1 MIRRPPGSTR
11 TDTLFPYTT
20 LFRSFI
26 AVARRI
32 EEIDG
37 RAARHPMAV
46 HRHVDR
52 DLIFADQVA
61 RVEQVVHRIQQEG
74 DMVEPAALRLQDEGD
89 VMRLVGAGQEDGEP
103 GRSEE
108 HTSELQS
115 IMGT

>member
-1 MIRRPPGSTR
+1 MRIS
-11 TDTLFPYTT
+11 DWSSDVCSSDL
-20 LFRSFI
+20 FI

-89 VMRLVGAGQEDGEP
+89 VMRLV
-103 GRSEE
+103 RSEE

-115 IMGT
+115 LMRISYAVFCLQKKNENKK